1 VVEFLTDA
9 PVKQEKEISAKQ
21 KEISVFSPEGL
32 HYTNVEVYTNVQE
45 VTSNRD
51 SIRVYWKEENG
62 YLDFN
67 AEDKNGNG
75 LIDYVDWIAPHLS
88 NQTFEIIFITKA
100 EQLDENRQFV
110 MDVYEQ
116 VKDRDGIW
124 QNIPENN
131 YLRVSFQ
138 KNLTNQNDITI
149 YARSNS
155 SGRVELK
162 EVIFY
167 AELR

>member
-1 VVEFLTDA
+1 
-9 PVKQEKEISAKQ
+9 
-21 KEISVFSPEGL
+21 
-32 HYTNVEVYTNVQE
+32 
-45 VTSNRD
+45 
-51 SIRVYWKEENG
+51 
-62 YLDFN
+62 LDFN

-155 SGRVELK
+155 S
-162 EVIFY
+162 
-167 AELR
+167 